1 MLPGDEIPKSEGEG
15 ARESGEGTWRV
26 KGLPQHGFPYA
37 LATTWVHLDPK
48 RPELKA
54 RVVRIDPRTVR
65 PAPSLAP
72 APGDPPVVVS
82 FAGSLSDT
90 KVGAGGELVAWLGR
104 GGFFI
109 AKTPPSEGALAIASG
124 LAPSALKAGGARVVA
139 GVEDEDG
146 MLVWIELADG
156 VKPDAQ
162 AVVLMDALA
171 AKLGCGARVAITGD
185 ARALLGGNLD
195 AAGEPLA
202 ATALSGRGAAA
213 RLVRG
218 EAPGAKPYF
227 TSTPIVPINVWQP
240 LQMQRVRYFHKPAKP
255 DAGAPP
261 PK

>member
-1 MLPGDEIPKSEGEG
+1 M
-15 ARESGEGTWRV
+15 
-26 KGLPQHGFPYA
+26 
-37 LATTWVHLDPK
+37 
-48 RPELKA
+48 
-54 RVVRIDPRTVR
+54 
-65 PAPSLAP
+65 
-72 APGDPPVVVS
+72 
-82 FAGSLSDT
+82 
-90 KVGAGGELVAWLGR
+90 AWLGQ

-162 AVVLMDALA
+162 AVALMDALA
-171 AKLGCGARVAITGD
+171 GKLGCGARVAITGD

-195 AAGEPLA
+195 AAGEPMA
-202 ATALSGRGAAA
+202 SVPRATS